1 MSDAAAPDRKAA
13 KAALRAAGF
22 SNRQVKALLADG
34 WRGLVDESQAEADD
48 LRDELE
54 ALRSTFTGNG
64 A

>member
-1 MSDAAAPDRKAA
+1 MNDSNTPPRKDV
-13 KAALRAAGF
+13 KAALRSIGL
-22 SNRQVKALLADG
+22 SNRQVRALLERG